1 MRWWLGGCARARA
14 RIQRT
19 VDQRALNQALARFEG
34 FKSNLPPSI
43 SEDCVRE
50 YQAIVDALSAAS
62 GETLNAFKIGDA
74 ELEYKVIGSQRR
86 SFSGRPGRVIRS
98 NEKSCDSA
106 RFQRQ
111 IDGLSHY
118 LESQG
123 YRKAKS
129 APARPARATH
139 SVHVEHMHGSA
150 IQQGTSRSPVT
161 INFDAKNADFS
172 TLIQDI
178 KAKIPSLKLDQSS
191 KLQLASD
198 VATIEAQITS
208 PAPKKSIIAEC
219 LSSARAVLEIA
230 AGDVVAAGLMYEIAK
245 YLR

>member
-1 MRWWLGGCARARA
+1 
-14 RIQRT
+14 
-19 VDQRALNQALARFEG
+19 VDQKGLDRALASFEG
-34 FKSNLPPSI
+34 FKSNLPPTI
-43 SEDCVRE
+43 REDCVRE
-50 YQAIVDALSAAS
+50 YHAIVDALSAAL

-74 ELEYKVIGSQRR
+74 DLEYKEIGSRRR

-111 IDGLSHY
+111 IEGLSRY

-123 YRKAKS
+123 YRKA

-150 IQQGTSRSPVT
+150 IQQGTNSSPVT
-161 INFDAKNADFS
+161 INFDAKSADFS

-178 KAKIPSLKLDQSS
+178 KTKIPSLGLDQPS

-198 VATIEAQITS
+198 VATIEAQIAS
-208 PAPKKSIIAEC
+208 PTPKKSIIAEC
-219 LSSARAVLEIA
+219 LSSARAILEIA
-230 AGDVVAAGLMYEIAK
+230 AGDVVAAGLIHEIAK
-245 YLR
+245 YLP

>member
-1 MRWWLGGCARARA
+1 
-14 RIQRT
+14 
-19 VDQRALNQALARFEG
+19 VDQQALNRALAQFEG
-34 FKSNLPPSI
+34 FKSSLPPSI
-43 SEDCVRE
+43 SEDVVRE
-50 YQAIVDALSAAS
+50 YHAIVDALSAAS
-62 GETLNAFKIGDA
+62 GETLNAFKISDA
-74 ELEYKVIGSQRR
+74 ELEYKVISSRHR

-111 IDGLSHY
+111 TEGLSRY

-123 YRKAKS
+123 YRKA
-129 APARPARATH
+129 APARSARATH
-139 SVHVEHMHGSA
+139 SVHVEHMHGSS
-150 IQQGTSRSPVT
+150 IQQGTSSSPVT

-178 KAKIPSLKLDQSS
+178 KAKIPSLKLDQPN

-198 VATIEAQITS
+198 VATIEAQIAS
-208 PAPKKSIIAEC
+208 PVPKKSIIAEC

-230 AGDVVAAGLMYEIAK
+230 AGDVVAAGLAYEVAK